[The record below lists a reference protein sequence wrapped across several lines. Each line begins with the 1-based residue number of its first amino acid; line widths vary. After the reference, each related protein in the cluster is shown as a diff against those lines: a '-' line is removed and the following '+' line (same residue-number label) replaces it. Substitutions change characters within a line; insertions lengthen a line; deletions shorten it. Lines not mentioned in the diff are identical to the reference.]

1 MGLFLQQ
8 HKVKCSVC
16 GRELGEKG
24 YLTSCPFCG
33 GIPVIEY
40 EAPVFKVDESKP
52 GILRY
57 GSLLP
62 QMRVAYTR
70 GEGLTPI
77 MELDGVLVKNER
89 FNPTGSY
96 ADRASALI
104 SSHIASSGIRR
115 IKVRYEPGFTRS
127 LSYYLP
133 RGVRAHYCVEKPLE
147 IDVDDLF
154 ELASRGELS
163 ACGNSV
169 GVPVEYT
176 SALTVEGLKTIVF
189 EIYEKRVSVEYIVV
203 PAMTGV
209 LAFSLA
215 KGLREL
221 ERSELA
227 IDLKVIAVFPEG
239 AVIPDFL
246 KNMDRVEIVRASSE
260 DALDS
265 FNYLLRKGIYTVP
278 LSAMGFQVAKII
290 QGSIAV
296 LTIGYKPRSRR
307 RRSKLAEEVL
317 KTLEK
322 LDRATAYEIWRNNPE
337 SSLRGVYKAIKSL
350 MRDGLVCEEP
360 VSRGRRKIILYR
372 LCS

>member
-1 MGLFLQQ
+1 
-8 HKVKCSVC
+8 
-16 GRELGEKG
+16 
-24 YLTSCPFCG
+24 
-33 GIPVIEY
+33 
-40 EAPVFKVDESKP
+40 
-52 GILRY
+52 
-57 GSLLP
+57 
-62 QMRVAYTR
+62 MRVASTR

-104 SSHIASSGIRR
+104 SGHIASSGIRR
-115 IKVRYEPGFTRS
+115 IKVRYEPDFTRS

-189 EIYEKRVSVEYIVV
+189 EICEKRVSIEYIVV

-215 KGLREL
+215 KGLSEL
-221 ERSELA
+221 ERSGLT
-227 IDLKVIAVFPEG
+227 IDLKVVAVFPEG

-265 FNYLLRKGIYTVP
+265 FNHLLRKGIYTAP

-317 KTLEK
+317 KTLER
-322 LDRATAYEIWRNNPE
+322 LDRATAYEVWRNNPE

-350 MRDGLVCEEP
+350 MREGLVCEEP